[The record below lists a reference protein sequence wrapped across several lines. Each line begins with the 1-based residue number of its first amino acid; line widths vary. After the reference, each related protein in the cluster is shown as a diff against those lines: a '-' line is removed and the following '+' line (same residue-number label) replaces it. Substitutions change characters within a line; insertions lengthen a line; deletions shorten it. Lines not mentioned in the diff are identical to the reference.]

1 MVSKITIDSHILAH
15 VNIQCPDDSHSK
27 LKLYIS
33 EMILDIKLIH
43 TGSIRNNA
51 LHDLTLIKIIVARF
65 LGAESLLI

>member
-1 MVSKITIDSHILAH
+1 
-15 VNIQCPDDSHSK
+15 
-27 LKLYIS
+27 
-33 EMILDIKLIH
+33 MILDIKLIH